1 MFIWFDAD
9 LENSILFNRL
19 ASNYMKYTFL
29 FLFFIPLTNLGVHAQ
44 EDHGSVTGEVL
55 GFDGRRDIPLVGSNV
70 SWLGTTFGTTADL
83 EGNFHLDFPL
93 DFPATLIVSFVGYE
107 SYSLVFKEAVSKHL
121 KVKLELGK
129 TLSVVE
135 IRERLEASRLSF
147 SSDFYQENLSKKELQ
162 KAACCNL
169 SESFET
175 NASIDV
181 QAADAVSGAK
191 RIQMLGLDGIYS
203 QMQFEG
209 IPWIRGLSGNTGLSF
224 IPGTWVEGIQV
235 SKGSGS
241 VTMGYESITGQ
252 INIETFK
259 PDGPEENVHL
269 NLYGSAMGRLE
280 TNLRLK
286 SKLSDKWST
295 ILLVHADVVE
305 KKNDFN
311 SDGFLDMPLRRDI
324 HVFNRW
330 KYSSERWRFQFGAA
344 ALAETQTGGQ
354 LDFKRSDT
362 RNTNYGVGS
371 DIEIFDVFAKGGYL
385 FPNEPY
391 RSVAFLAKYRHMNQE
406 SFYGLNNYT
415 GVEDYGFLKGIYQ
428 GIFRTTIHTYRAG
441 ASMVWNQFDEQ
452 FVAESFERTEYVPG
466 AFFEYSY
473 KPSEKLTWV
482 SGLRIDAH
490 NLFGIQP
497 SPRTHLK
504 YAPNEKTTFR
514 ISAGRG
520 FRAPNALMEN
530 SGFFVSSRRV
540 FRTANL
546 EAESGWN
553 MGAVVSR
560 RLVVFG
566 RESTFSLDYFHTE
579 FENQLVTDLE
589 TPGELYLY
597 NLDGRS
603 HSEAV
608 QLEWQVEPFK
618 RFRAKLAAKYY
629 EVRTNYRGQM
639 RARPLIPKFRG
650 LANFEY
656 EIVKDKWML
665 DATLNYI
672 GVSRLPSTASNL
684 AENQRSDHSL
694 DYVLLSSQLRRN
706 GKNIDV
712 YVGAE
717 NLLNY
722 KQKNAIVSAD
732 QAFSPEFDASMV
744 WAPVNG
750 RVLYLGL
757 DIKF

>member
-1 MFIWFDAD
+1 M
-9 LENSILFNRL
+9 
-19 ASNYMKYTFL
+19 
-29 FLFFIPLTNLGVHAQ
+29 
-44 EDHGSVTGEVL
+44 
-55 GFDGRRDIPLVGSNV
+55 GFDGTRDVPLIGANV
-70 SWLGTTFGTTADL
+70 SWLGTSLGTTTEL
-83 EGNFHLDFPL
+83 EGRFHLDFPE
-93 DFPATLIVSFVGYE
+93 DFPATLVVSFVGYE
-107 SYSLVFKEAVSKHL
+107 SFSRVFKQAKGEVL
-121 KVKLELGK
+121 LVKMDLGK
-129 TLSVVE
+129 TLSTVE

-147 SSDFYQENLSKKELQ
+147 SSDFHQENMSKKEFQ

-191 RIQMLGLDGIYS
+191 RIQMLGLDGIYT

-259 PDGPEENVHL
+259 PDGPEENMHL

-280 TNLRLK
+280 ANLRLK

-295 ILLVHADVVE
+295 MLLVHADAVE
-305 KKNDFN
+305 QKNDFN
-311 SDGFLDMPLRRDI
+311 SDGFLDMPLRRDV

-330 KYSSERWRFQFGAA
+330 KYFGERLMLQFG
-344 ALAETQTGGQ
+344 LAGLSETQTGGQ
-354 LDFKRSDT
+354 LDFRRLDAPRS
-362 RNTNYGVGS
+362 NYGFGS
-371 DIEIFDVFAKGGYL
+371 DVQMLDVFAKGGYL

-391 RSVAFLAKYRHMNQE
+391 RSVALLAKYRRLNQE
-406 SFYGLNNYT
+406 SFYNLNSYQGT
-415 GVEDYGFLKGIYQ
+415 EDYAYFKGIYQ
-428 GIFRTTIHTYRAG
+428 GIFRTTIHTYRLG
-441 ASMVWNQFDEQ
+441 ASMVWNQFDETFINQ
-452 FVAESFERTEYVPG
+452 TFERTEYVPG
-466 AFFEYSY
+466 VFFEYSY

-482 SGLRIDAH
+482 SGLRVDVH
-490 NLFGIQP
+490 NLFGVQP
-497 SPRTHLK
+497 SPRTHIK
-504 YAPNEKTTFR
+504 YAPNDKTTFR

-520 FRAPNALMEN
+520 FRAPNAFMDN
-530 SGFFVSSRRV
+530 SGFLVSSRRV
-540 FRTANL
+540 FRTANI

-553 MGAVVSR
+553 SGIVISR
-560 RLVVFG
+560 KLKLFS
-566 RESTFSLDYFHTE
+566 RESTLSLDFFHTE
-579 FENQLVTDLE
+579 FENQLVVDLE
-589 TPGELYLY
+589 TPGELYFY
-597 NLDGRS
+597 NLQGRS
-603 HSEAV
+603 FSEAV
-608 QLEWQVEPFK
+608 QLEWLVEPIK

-639 RARPLIPKFRG
+639 KARPLIPKFRG

-656 EIVKDKWML
+656 ELVKDKWMW

>member
-1 MFIWFDAD
+1 
-9 LENSILFNRL
+9 
-19 ASNYMKYTFL
+19 MKYASIIILL
-29 FLFFIPLTNLGVHAQ
+29 FLNLNLLSQ
-44 EDHGSVTGEVL
+44 EKHGEHVMGSVM
-55 GFDGRRDIPLVGSNV
+55 GFDGVRDVPLVGANV
-70 SWLGTTFGTTADL
+70 SWVGTSQGTTADL
-83 EGNFHLDFPL
+83 DGKFHLDFPSKL
-93 DFPATLIVSFVGYE
+93 PATLIISFVGYE
-107 SYSLVFKEAVSKHL
+107 SFSKVFKKAEMEML
-121 KVKLELGK
+121 KVTLEPGK
-129 TLSVVE
+129 TLSTVE

-147 SSDFYQENLSKKELQ
+147 SSDFHQENLSKKELQ

-181 QAADAVSGAK
+181 QTADAISGVK
-191 RIQMLGLDGIYS
+191 RIQMLGLDGIYT

-280 TNLRLK
+280 ANLRLK
-286 SKLSDKWST
+286 SKVSDKWST
-295 ILLVHADVVE
+295 ILMVHSDAVE
-305 KKNDFN
+305 QKNDFN

-330 KYSSERWRFQFGAA
+330 KYASERWRLQFG
-344 ALAETQTGGQ
+344 LAGLSETQTGGQ

-362 RNTNYGVGS
+362 RSVNYGYGS
-371 DIEIFDVFAKGGYL
+371 DVQLLDGFAKGGYL
-385 FPNEPY
+385 YPNEPY
-391 RSVAFLAKYRHMNQE
+391 RSVAFLAKYRHMNQK
-406 SFYGLNNYT
+406 SFYGLNNYN
-415 GVEDYGFLKGIYQ
+415 GVEDYAFLKGIYQ
-428 GIFRTTIHTYRAG
+428 GIFRTTIHTYRLG
-441 ASMVWNQFDEQ
+441 FSMVWNRFNEDFRGQYFSRE
-452 FVAESFERTEYVPG
+452 EYVPG
-466 AFFEYSY
+466 TFFEYSY

-482 SGLRIDAH
+482 SGLRVDVH

-497 SPRTHLK
+497 SPRTHVK
-504 YAPNEKTTFR
+504 YSPNEKTTFR
-514 ISAGRG
+514 LSAGRG

-530 SGFFVSSRRV
+530 SGFLVSSRRV
-540 FRTANL
+540 FRTASL
-546 EAESGWN
+546 QAESGWN
-553 MGAVVSR
+553 SGIVASR
-560 RLVVFG
+560 KFDVFG
-566 RESTFSLDYFHTE
+566 RESSLSFDYFHTE
-579 FENQLVTDLE
+579 FENQLVTDVE

-597 NLDGRS
+597 NLNGRS
-603 HSEAV
+603 FSDAV
-608 QLEWQVEPFK
+608 QLEWKLEPFP
-618 RFRAKLAAKYY
+618 RFRAKLAGKYY
-629 EVRTNYRGQM
+629 QVRTNYRGQM
-639 RARPLIPKFRG
+639 RDRPLIPKFRG

-656 EIVKDKWML
+656 EFVKDKWIL

-672 GVSRLPSTASNL
+672 GVSRLPSTAGNL
-684 AENQRSDHSL
+684 AENERLDRSL
-694 DYVLLSSQLRRN
+694 DYVLLNSQIRRN
-706 GKNIDV
+706 GNNIDV
-712 YVGAE
+712 YLGAE

-732 QAFSPEFDASMV
+732 QAFSPEFDASMI